1 MRKLSQIIIVA
12 AMLFVTA
19 VGAQDDAA
27 LTVRFDAIDVFVLT
41 GDEPIAAYQLDLT
54 AAKGNVTIVGIE
66 GGDSDVFAAPPF
78 YDPLA
83 IQNDRVIIAYFST
96 SNVSALPSGKVRIA
110 TIHVQI
116 TGDVVPE
123 YDAKLTVAATVDG
136 KPIDAELLLETGNN

>member
-1 MRKLSQIIIVA
+1 MRKLSPIIIVA
-12 AMLFVTA
+12 ALILVTA
-19 VGAQDDAA
+19 VCAQDDAA
-27 LTVRFDAIDVFVLT
+27 PTVRFDAIDVFVLT
-41 GDEPIAAYQLDLT
+41 GDEPIAAYQLDLK

-66 GGDSDVFAAPPF
+66 GGDADVFAAPPF
-78 YDPLA
+78 YDPVA

-96 SNVSALPSGKVRIA
+96 AKVSALPSGKVRIA

-136 KPIDAELLLETGNN
+136 KPIDAELLLETGTK